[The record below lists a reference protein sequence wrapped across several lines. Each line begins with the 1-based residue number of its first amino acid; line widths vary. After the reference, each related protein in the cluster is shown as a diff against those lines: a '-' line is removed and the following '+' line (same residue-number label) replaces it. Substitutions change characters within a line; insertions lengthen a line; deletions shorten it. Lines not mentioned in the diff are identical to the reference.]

1 MAKFPA
7 LIPILCSL
15 SVVAAPLRGSPQE
28 RKSFQQKF
36 RGLTTSNGTASI
48 WFTLNL
54 YDVNSPELVLFTG
67 TKPCRINLPR
77 RERWKLI
84 AKDGFAAAK
93 WFHTFCELFIGHLL
107 CFSKGISYQRG
118 IFGTVVTHGGP
129 KETNGRGSLHYH
141 TKITTHELQH
151 IRTLL
156 KEPALH
162 SIVKKFA
169 TGFVNSIISSSSFA
183 IREIGDKSSLV
194 IGEDTERIPLQ
205 IRDLNGVLYE
215 GNLLRSFPHQANSSA
230 PAFGKSFRERVTE
243 KLQASVTDEYT
254 NLLARMGALTQL
266 TNKHGHRQCA
276 DGKFIRRA
284 CHAPC
289 WKTPKH
295 KARGLCRG
303 EYHETGKQHAKETF
317 ITDDGD
323 IITERNDGH
332 VVSFSPTSLLLF
344 GCNNNTALISTGMQG
359 SAVDYYMTDYGTKT
373 ELTTTQ
379 IFTILAGSDTKVPD
393 MSSLKGAKSRT
404 VRYVNMLMRSIEQ
417 PLQFVATSLLNL
429 PRELISHDSFSIYT
443 SAFNRLITRE
453 TNDTKNTNF
462 CQIKKT
468 VKHTP

>member
-1 MAKFPA
+1 M
-7 LIPILCSL
+7 
-15 SVVAAPLRGSPQE
+15 
-28 RKSFQQKF
+28 
-36 RGLTTSNGTASI
+36 
-48 WFTLNL
+48 
-54 YDVNSPELVLFTG
+54 
-67 TKPCRINLPR
+67 
-77 RERWKLI
+77 
-84 AKDGFAAAK
+84 
-93 WFHTFCELFIGHLL
+93 
-107 CFSKGISYQRG
+107 
-118 IFGTVVTHGGP
+118 
-129 KETNGRGSLHYH
+129 
-141 TKITTHELQH
+141 
-151 IRTLL
+151 
-156 KEPALH
+156 
-162 SIVKKFA
+162 
-169 TGFVNSIISSSSFA
+169 
-183 IREIGDKSSLV
+183 
-194 IGEDTERIPLQ
+194 
-205 IRDLNGVLYE
+205 RDLNGILFE
-215 GNLLRSFPHQANSSA
+215 GNLLRSIPHQANSSA
-230 PAFGKSFRERVTE
+230 PAFGKSFRDRVTE
-243 KLQASVTDEYT
+243 KLQAGVTDEYT

-303 EYHETGKQHAKETF
+303 EYHETGKEHTKETF

-332 VVSFSPTSLLLF
+332 VVSFSPASLLLF

-379 IFTILAGSDTKVPD
+379 IFTILAESDIKVPD

-462 CQIKKT
+462 CQIKKNGETYT
-468 VKHTP
+468 VSSFAQNYRFRAQDTSSEIGKMSIIRFAEETYVRKGGRLKLSCCHPLFLTHGIFFFKTPKKKISHWSTFHLQKTRPKYPRKIRTKCFALFLSLGGIAQQLKRQQKLVHHTK